1 VTVVRTDGVFKSKV
15 LDTDEMLSFNFS
27 KREPFLLMFSAPE
40 DGWHS
45 FRATIGAGLSKQVCS
60 LPAQSGRI

>member
-1 VTVVRTDGVFKSKV
+1 VFKPKA
-15 LDTDEMLSFNFS
+15 LDTDEKFSFNFN

-45 FRATIGAGLSKQVCS
+45 FRATIGAGSSEQVCS